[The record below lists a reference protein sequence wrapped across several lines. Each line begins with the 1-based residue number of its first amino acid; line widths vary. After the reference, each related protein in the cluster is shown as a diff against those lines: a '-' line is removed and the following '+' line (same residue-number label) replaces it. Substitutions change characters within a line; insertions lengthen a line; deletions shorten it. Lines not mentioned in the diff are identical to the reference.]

1 MQTKHVDVPQLHVI
15 VNSYSLAVDAIAA
28 NAPAIQVRIKNKN
41 DATVLAECLK
51 ILAHVS
57 KINST
62 QIHTTTTTTTTT
74 MPTKVIVNDRA
85 DIAVAC
91 DADGVHVGAEDLPL
105 TAVRK
110 VVGTKLVVGAT
121 ARDANTA
128 RKRQDEGASY
138 LGVGPIYPTGSKAGL
153 PPPIGVAGL
162 AKIVAAVEIPII
174 AIAGITKEHIP
185 EVLDAGA
192 HGVAVLGVVASAAS
206 PAQATAELLKV
217 CKDWT
222 ANGR

>member
-1 MQTKHVDVPQLHVI
+1 MHTKHVDVPQLHVI

-57 KINST
+57 KINNK
-62 QIHTTTTTTTTT
+62 QINTATTTTNA
-74 MPTKVIVNDRA
+74 TKVIVNDRA

-105 TAVRK
+105 PAVRK

-162 AKIVAAVEIPII
+162 AKVVAAVEIPII

-192 HGVAVLGVVASAAS
+192 HGVAVLGAVASAAS

-217 CKDWT
+217 CKDWV